1 MSIIPNYL
9 ALYNLS
15 QIEADILIVSDLTAT
30 TGTIYTLF
38 STTGTITTLN
48 STTGTITTLNSTT
61 GTITT
66 LNSTT
71 GNITTLNT
79 TTANI
84 ATLITDLWRGT
95 SFGSSM
101 VIGVSGDIGTLTS
114 FRNLIMAANKT
125 ITMNATGGEIFCNSY
140 KATATGSPAFLFPNS
155 TAQIEIGNSA
165 STAYIVCA
173 QDLYMGGDNNIWS
186 PNFTYANNFSGT
198 AYANDIRMFEDQ
210 LGFIYL
216 GNKLGTGAGIVIQD
230 NASFSNNRVLTMSS
244 TGGKI
249 LCNLLTGT
257 ANSSVI
263 EIGEVGDTGL
273 IRTRKD
279 LYIGSTPFGSNKGI
293 YCNYFDVLQP
303 TDNLIF
309 CALQTTGTI
318 SIQPSASGSTG
329 NILIGNFTTPAGDT
343 SSLFIYKNTA
353 YSANKTLTMSSTGG
367 IINVNTIRGVSVG
380 SAISL
385 FSTTT
390 AGISL
395 GSGSSSGITI
405 NDTTTFNTGKDLLF
419 SATGRIRVDRIVGST
434 PLTSDIN
441 IGYTDPLYTAII
453 QLNQNVRVN
462 RISASKLVLTDTN
475 KQLVSSSFTDTDF
488 ARLAAD
494 NIFTGTTNTFNNTI
508 ACNTISA
515 TSTTST
521 GSLFGNILGGIINI
535 GGSLTGTMNIGN
547 TSGGNL
553 TINPSVVLSSNKNL
567 TLQGTGIVFAPEI
580 RCPLYNST
588 NATTLLEIGKTNTT
602 AGIIVGGALSSGS
615 ITLGLIGMSGGINCN
630 ANIFIGTS
638 ANNKGV
644 ACNYFQTFN
653 VGDLM
658 RFAATSTSGSVR
670 IGENQS
676 TGNIV
681 LGHTTPASDSGGLTI
696 NKFTTISAGKSL
708 TLSSTSNFISDNIRG
723 TAIGTSTSIYP
734 TTTSGSITIA
744 TAQTSGNVTIGNGTA
759 ANDSGTLTIN
769 KNISVP
775 TGKIMTMN
783 GTIRTNTL
791 EALTSS
797 ATLALG
803 GNLTASATLN
813 IGTGI
818 STGSTINLGTGATTS
833 LINIGTALS
842 TGRVRLYNNKIHI
855 GAGSGALSTTGLCTQ
870 SDFCVAV
877 GVNTQTN
884 GSGLN
889 AIAIGANAGRL
900 NQAANS
906 IVINASGNDLMG
918 NIAGS
923 LFIRPMGAV
932 GSYSNFVS
940 YNPATYE
947 VYYTPSS
954 ATYKNNVKNLERD
967 FDDVLKLQSREY
979 RFNQRGNDLHIGY
992 IAEEAYDINK
1002 EFSTTNEDGGEP
1014 ANIAWFNIVLYQNE
1028 IIKRLD
1034 KELKELKL
1042 RVDNLEI

>member
-1 MSIIPNYL
+1 MSSIPNYL

-15 QIEADILIVSDLTAT
+15 EINADILIVGDLTAT
-30 TGTIYTLF
+30 RGTIFTF
-38 STTGTITTLN
+38 
-48 STTGTITTLNSTT
+48 
-61 GTITT
+61 
-66 LNSTT
+66 NSTT

-84 ATLITDLWRGT
+84 TTLLTDLWRGT
-95 SFGSSM
+95 SSGSSM
-101 VIGVSGDIGTLTS
+101 VIGVIGDTGTLTS
-114 FRNLIMAANKT
+114 YRSLIMGANKT
-125 ITMNATGGEIFCNSY
+125 ITLNDIGGKILCNLY
-140 KATATGSPAFLFPNS
+140 EGTTASSVIQLFPS
-155 TAQIEIGNSA
+155 TTAQIEIGNSA
-165 STAYIVCA
+165 SSAYIVCSN
-173 QDLYMGGDNNIWS
+173 DLYMGGDNNIWS

-198 AYANDIRMFEDQ
+198 AYANNIRMFEDQ
-210 LGFIYL
+210 LGVIYF
-216 GNKLGTGAGIVIQD
+216 GNKLGTGAGILFQD
-230 NASFSNNRVLTMSS
+230 NASFSANRVLTMDA

-249 LCNLLTGT
+249 LCDLLTGT
-257 ANSSVI
+257 ATSSNI
-263 EIGEVGDTGL
+263 EIGEVGDAGI
-273 IRTRKD
+273 IRTRRD

-303 TDNLIF
+303 TDNLILSAF
-309 CALQTTGTI
+309 QTTGTI

-329 NILIGNFTTPAGDT
+329 NILIGNFTTPSGDT

-353 YSANKTLTMSSTGG
+353 YSANKTLTMSATGG
-367 IINVNTIRGVSVG
+367 IINVNTLRGTSAG
-380 SAISL
+380 STISL

-405 NDTTTFNTGKDLLF
+405 NDTTSFNTGKDLLF
-419 SATGRIRVDRIVGST
+419 SATGRIRVDRIVGTT

-462 RISASKLVLTDTN
+462 RINASKLVLTDAN
-475 KQLVSSSFTDTDF
+475 KQLVSSLYDETTLPVSTPQQT
-488 ARLAAD
+488 ALNLKA
-494 NIFTGTTNTFNNTI
+494 NIASPTF
-508 ACNTISA
+508 
-515 TSTTST
+515 
-521 GSLFGNILGGIINI
+521 
-535 GGSLTGTMNIGN
+535 
-547 TSGGNL
+547 
-553 TINPSVVLSSNKNL
+553 
-567 TLQGTGIVFAPEI
+567 TGIVIAPEI

-588 NATTLLEIGKTNTT
+588 NATTLLEIGKTNTS

-615 ITLGLIGMSGGINCN
+615 LTLGLIGMSGVINLL
-630 ANIFIGTS
+630 ANVNIGTS
-638 ANNKGV
+638 AVNKGLT
-644 ACNYFQTFN
+644 CNYFQTFN

-658 RFAATSTSGSVR
+658 RFCATTTTGNVRICENQVSGSIT
-670 IGENQS
+670 IGN
-676 TGNIV
+676 
-681 LGHTTPASDSGGLTI
+681 LTPASDSGGLTI